1 MLQHNCDLVNMSY
14 GEPALLP
21 DYGRFVD
28 LVTEVSFN
36 PLSLLGS
43 TSLFVFYA
51 FHLAFVVCYVLG
63 CEQETPNIC
72 K

>member
-1 MLQHNCDLVNMSY
+1 MLTSVIMLQHNCDLVNMSY

-28 LVTEVSFN
+28 LVTEVSFK

-43 TSLFVFYA
+43 TYVLVFYD
-51 FHLAFVVCYVLG
+51 FHLAFFDILLCIRL
-63 CEQETPNIC
+63 
-72 K
+72 